1 MIVHLENNKI
11 TRFDEV
17 SSGLYLFKSKK
28 EVMNENIMSKQ
39 SYLSTVIDNK
49 AKFSNIQVI
58 MADEA
63 RYLFIKLGI
72 PGCDDFIKTLN
83 NNDIRNSKVTVDDAK
98 SVVFI
103 YGREVSLLK
112 GKGTRRKPVKI
123 NNIQNIELP
132 RSIIDFHLTV
142 FLAVDYM
149 IIQRIPFM
157 HSISNNMKF
166 RTAESING
174 RNPY

>member
-1 MIVHLENNKI
+1 MDTNKDTSMIVHLENNKI

-28 EVMNENIMSKQ
+28 EVMNENTMSKQ
-39 SYLSTVIDNK
+39 SYLSTVIENK

-83 NNDIRNSKVTVDDAK
+83 NNDIRHSKVIVNDTKGAVNIWK
-98 SVVFI
+98 GSI
-103 YGREVSLLK
+103 TIKREGYEEETSE
-112 GKGTRRKPVKI
+112 
-123 NNIQNIELP
+123 N
-132 RSIIDFHLTV
+132 
-142 FLAVDYM
+142 
-149 IIQRIPFM
+149 
-157 HSISNNMKF
+157 
-166 RTAESING
+166 
-174 RNPY
+174 